1 MSEQGDT
8 PLKFH
13 ASFDGLIDSFRT
25 MIASLTWLRASPE
38 MAEKHFASWPYVLT
52 LDCSASDKVVKVDKS
67 AFVAFRADAAA
78 PGTPLF
84 ASTLGNLCRV
94 MIISVKDIISE
105 HPDFAKAK
113 DDEMYRFLRHVRNA
127 AAHGNRFYFGKGKQR
142 DRTLATLPTRWRNK
156 TIDDSV
162 EESRLFL
169 DFLGAGDLLF
179 LLSDVSALARQ

>member
-1 MSEQGDT
+1 MPEQGDT
-8 PLKFH
+8 PLEFH
-13 ASFDGLIDSFRT
+13 VSFDGLIDSFRT
-25 MIASLTWLRASPE
+25 MIASLTWLRSSPE
-38 MAEKHFASWPYVLT
+38 AAEKHFAPWPYVLT
-52 LDCSASDKVVKVDKS
+52 LDCSASDKVIKVDKS

-84 ASTLGNLCRV
+84 TSTLGNLCRV

-113 DDEMYRFLRHVRNA
+113 DDEMFQFLRHVRNA
-127 AAHGNRFYFGKGKQR
+127 AAHENRFYFGMGKQR
-142 DRTLATLPTRWRNK
+142 ERTLATLPARWRNK

-162 EESRLFL
+162 EKSRLFF

-179 LLSDVSALARQ
+179 LLSDVSVLAKR